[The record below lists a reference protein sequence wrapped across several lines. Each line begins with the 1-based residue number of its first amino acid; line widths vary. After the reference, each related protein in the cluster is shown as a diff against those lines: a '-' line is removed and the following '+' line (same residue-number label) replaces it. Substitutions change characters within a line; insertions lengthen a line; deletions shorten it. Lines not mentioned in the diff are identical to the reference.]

1 MSLSASI
8 IIPSY
13 CRPRQLT
20 SCLDSL
26 TRLDY
31 SKDDFEV
38 IVVDDGSPMR
48 LDAVVERFQSSLRIR
63 LIRQENQGPAVARN
77 TGVNAAQGKVLA
89 FIDDDCL
96 ADAPWLTA
104 LVRTLKDDPTV
115 LVGGRI
121 INSLSENQFSEASQA
136 LTEYLYEYYT
146 NHNHERRFFTS
157 NNMACLAEI
166 FREMGGFCQQYF
178 AYVSEDRD
186 LSNRWSKAG
195 YKLQYAPD
203 ALVLHAH
210 DLALGTFLKQHFFYG
225 QGAFA
230 FHKVRAHGGTPRLE
244 PISFYKNL
252 ILSPFGASKQHP
264 LALSYLLALA
274 QAANASGFF
283 WALGRNLLHPRSY
296 QRKEFAPLKSTKE
309 LHPLEF
315 SGTGSKR

>member
-31 SKDDFEV
+31 SKDAFEV
-38 IVVDDGSPMR
+38 IVVDDGSPMP
-48 LDAVVERFQSSLRIR
+48 LDAVIERFQSSLQIK
-63 LIRQENQGPAVARN
+63 LIRQDNQGPAVARN
-77 TGVNAAQGKVLA
+77 TGVNAARGKVLA

-96 ADAPWLTA
+96 ADSGWLAA
-104 LVRTLKDDPTV
+104 LVRTLRDDPTV

-121 INSLSENQFSEASQA
+121 INSLLDNLFSEASQS
-136 LTEYLYEYYT
+136 LTEYLYDYYA
-146 NHNHERRFFTS
+146 NNNHERRFFTS
-157 NNMACLAEI
+157 NNMACLAET

-210 DLALGTFLKQHFFYG
+210 DLALSTFLKQHFIYG

-230 FHKVRAHGGTPRLE
+230 FHKVRAQGGTPRLE

-252 ILSPFGASKQHP
+252 ILSPFGANKQHA
-264 LALSYLLALA
+264 LALSYLLTLA

-283 WALGRNLLHPRSY
+283 WALGRDLRQPRSWMRE
-296 QRKEFAPLKSTKE
+296 QPKHCKPIDTLARAAGANRK
-309 LHPLEF
+309 
-315 SGTGSKR
+315 